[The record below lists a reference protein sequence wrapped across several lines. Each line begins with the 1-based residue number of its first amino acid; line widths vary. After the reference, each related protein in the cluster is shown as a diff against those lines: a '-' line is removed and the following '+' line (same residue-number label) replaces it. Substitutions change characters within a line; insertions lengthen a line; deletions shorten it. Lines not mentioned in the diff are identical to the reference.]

1 MKRTTIFIILCV
13 VSLFCFAQNGQKDST
28 ITTVQLGDVV
38 VKGRIPE
45 VRTKGAVSKIQVDKT
60 VLAKMGTVAR
70 MLAHTP
76 GLHSVN
82 GNIEV
87 NGLGEPNYVLDGRRL
102 SDAKELSTLQA
113 DNIKSIEIDRA
124 PSVKYSPNGQPVIYI
139 STIKHVNDYMFLSL
153 GDYLKQTRMFTDAGI
168 LNVRSQ
174 YKKFSTSL
182 SYMGGKDANKNKET
196 YFRDVYRDNIFSI
209 AQKRETPV
217 STYAHKVDF
226 STDYQLNEKS
236 RLGFYYFF
244 QFNNEDNKAL
254 GTNLT
259 SWLGKNDEKQI
270 SRKGKN
276 YENIHSGTLQYA
288 YTCKKYSLT
297 VSQEIASNNERLNNQ
312 TLESNDNYS
321 SLTKSHANRKYT
333 VLTTS
338 IDNAFLLPWKVK
350 GSAGALFNYV
360 NSKANTNSEI
370 PYFDVQDYLNDVKV
384 KESNPQVYLM
394 LSKTFGKWT
403 FIPAARY
410 QYIYRN
416 ISTIYGTDPEESLHQ
431 HFSTLCPVMTIKYSP
446 NDNWFFQFNYRRSLI
461 QPNFSQINSG
471 LVYQDSLLYSR
482 GNTDL
487 KNESIDR
494 YTFSSTW
501 RDLTLSLRYTYHK
514 NPLVNVL
521 QPMASNSNILSS
533 YSLNMKKASDFRVTL
548 DYSKTLGNLELSCE
562 GEVVFP
568 HSEYEFEGQKFNR
581 NKVTFNGQA
590 NINFALTPTIYL
602 FTDYTYQGIN
612 EYLLYSQKEVHSWNM
627 GVTASLLD
635 ERLNINLAVND
646 ILGKANYNNIH
657 YLYNNVGWGTRGK
670 NDMRGVELTVS
681 YTLFNKEVNVRAS
694 RKNENIIQRTM

>member
-1 MKRTTIFIILCV
+1 MK
-13 VSLFCFAQNGQKDST
+13 
-28 ITTVQLGDVV
+28 
-38 VKGRIPE
+38 
-45 VRTKGAVSKIQVDKT
+45 
-60 VLAKMGTVAR
+60 
-70 MLAHTP
+70 
-76 GLHSVN
+76 
-82 GNIEV
+82 
-87 NGLGEPNYVLDGRRL
+87 Y
-102 SDAKELSTLQA
+102 
-113 DNIKSIEIDRA
+113 
-124 PSVKYSPNGQPVIYI
+124 
-139 STIKHVNDYMFLSL
+139 
-153 GDYLKQTRMFTDAGI
+153 
-168 LNVRSQ
+168 
-174 YKKFSTSL
+174 
-182 SYMGGKDANKNKET
+182 
-196 YFRDVYRDNIFSI
+196 
-209 AQKRETPV
+209 
-217 STYAHKVDF
+217 
-226 STDYQLNEKS
+226 
-236 RLGFYYFF
+236 
-244 QFNNEDNKAL
+244 
-254 GTNLT
+254 
-259 SWLGKNDEKQI
+259 
-270 SRKGKN
+270 
-276 YENIHSGTLQYA
+276 
-288 YTCKKYSLT
+288 
-297 VSQEIASNNERLNNQ
+297 
-312 TLESNDNYS
+312 
-321 SLTKSHANRKYT
+321 
-333 VLTTS
+333 
-338 IDNAFLLPWKVK
+338 
-350 GSAGALFNYV
+350 
-360 NSKANTNSEI
+360 
-370 PYFDVQDYLNDVKV
+370 
-384 KESNPQVYLM
+384 
-394 LSKTFGKWT
+394 
-403 FIPAARY
+403 
-410 QYIYRN
+410 
-416 ISTIYGTDPEESLHQ
+416 
-431 HFSTLCPVMTIKYSP
+431 TIKYSP